1 MSFTNVM
8 TLFRTGHVMSLA
20 LNTFIEM
27 STFQIFLVAMLRN
40 KNVKSL
46 VGYINHYLLMNCE

>member
-27 STFQIFLVAMLRN
+27 STFQIFFCRHVGEQERQ
-40 KNVKSL
+40 KSSRVHQSL
-46 VGYINHYLLMNCE
+46 PTNEL